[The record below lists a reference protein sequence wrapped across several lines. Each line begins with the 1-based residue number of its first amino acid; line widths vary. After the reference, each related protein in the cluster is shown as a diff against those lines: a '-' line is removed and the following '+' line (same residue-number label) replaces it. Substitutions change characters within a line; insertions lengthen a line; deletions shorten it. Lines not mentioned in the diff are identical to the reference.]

1 VPQIDVEIIQSG
13 HHPSG
18 VGEPASTVVAPAIA
32 NAVYNAVGVRVRHM
46 PIAPEAILEGMKKK
60 A

>member
-1 VPQIDVEIIQSG
+1 LIDSG

-18 VGEPASTVVAPAIA
+18 VGEPSSTIVAPAVA
-32 NAVYNAVGVRVRHM
+32 NAIYNAVGVRVRHM
-46 PIAPEAILEGMKKK
+46 PITAEAVLEGLKRK